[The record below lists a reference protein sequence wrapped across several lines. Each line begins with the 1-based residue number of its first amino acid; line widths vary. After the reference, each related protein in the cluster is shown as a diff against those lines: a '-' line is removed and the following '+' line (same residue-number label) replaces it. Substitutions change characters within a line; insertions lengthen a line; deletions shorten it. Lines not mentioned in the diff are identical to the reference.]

1 MCIRDSSKIPTLM
14 KKILVIEDEED
25 LNQTLS
31 FNLENEGYKVTPA
44 LKGSEALA
52 ILENESPPDLVILD
66 LMLPDMPGLDICRHI
81 RSKDNLKNISVIIV
95 TAKGEE
101 VDRVVGFELGADDY
115 IVKPYSVRELMLR
128 IQAQLRRNDSS
139 EVTEENSEEG
149 NISFKDLLID
159 NSKHKVFLSDKKIS
173 LTAKEYTLLKYL
185 LTKADKVQ
193 TRDILLD
200 KVWGYDN
207 SVTTRTV
214 DTHVKR
220 LRSKLGKYGKNIET
234 IRGVGYI
241 FNKI

>member
-1 MCIRDSSKIPTLM
+1 M

-31 FNLENEGYKVTPA
+31 FNLENEGYKVTSA
-44 LKGSEALA
+44 LKGSEALE
-52 ILENESPPDLVILD
+52 ILENASPPDLVILD

-81 RSKDNLKNISVIIV
+81 RSNDNLKNISVIIV

-200 KVWGYDN
+200 QVWGYDN

>member
-1 MCIRDSSKIPTLM
+1 M

-31 FNLENEGYKVTPA
+31 FNLENEGYKVTSA
-44 LKGSEALA
+44 LKGSEALE
-52 ILENESPPDLVILD
+52 ILENASPPDLVILD

-185 LTKADKVQ
+185 LIKADRVQ
-193 TRDILLD
+193 TRDILLE

>member
-1 MCIRDSSKIPTLM
+1 M

-31 FNLENEGYKVTPA
+31 FNLENEGYKVTSA
-44 LKGSEALA
+44 LKGSEALE
-52 ILENESPPDLVILD
+52 ILENASPPDLVILD

-81 RSKDNLKNISVIIV
+81 RSNDNLKNISVIIV

-128 IQAQLRRNDSS
+128 IQAQLRRNEPS
-139 EVTEENSEEG
+139 EVTEENLEED
-149 NISFKDLLID
+149 NLTFKDLLID

>member
-1 MCIRDSSKIPTLM
+1 M

-31 FNLENEGYKVTPA
+31 FNLENEGYKVTSA
-44 LKGSEALA
+44 LKGSEALE
-52 ILENESPPDLVILD
+52 ILENASPPDLVILD

-193 TRDILLD
+193 TRDILLE

-220 LRSKLGKYGKNIET
+220 LRSKLGKYGDNIET

>member
-1 MCIRDSSKIPTLM
+1 M

-31 FNLENEGYKVTPA
+31 FNLENEGYKVTSA
-44 LKGSEALA
+44 LKGSEALE
-52 ILENESPPDLVILD
+52 ILENSPPPDLVILD

-115 IVKPYSVRELMLR
+115 IVKPYSVRVLMLR
-128 IQAQLRRNDSS
+128 IQAQLRRHDSS

>member
-1 MCIRDSSKIPTLM
+1 M

-31 FNLENEGYKVTPA
+31 FNLENEGYKVTSA
-44 LKGSEALA
+44 LKGSEALE
-52 ILENESPPDLVILD
+52 ILENAPAPDLVILD

-149 NISFKDLLID
+149 NVSFKDLLID

>member
-1 MCIRDSSKIPTLM
+1 M

-31 FNLENEGYKVTPA
+31 FNLENEGYKVTSA
-44 LKGSEALA
+44 FKGSEALE
-52 ILENESPPDLVILD
+52 ILENASPPDLVILD
-66 LMLPDMPGLDICRHI
+66 LMLPDMSGLDICRHI

-128 IQAQLRRNDSS
+128 IQAQLRRNEPS
-139 EVTEENSEEG
+139 EVTAENLEEDNLT
-149 NISFKDLLID
+149 FKDLLID

>member
-1 MCIRDSSKIPTLM
+1 M

-44 LKGSEALA
+44 LKGSEALS

-66 LMLPDMPGLDICRHI
+66 LMLPDMSGLDICRHI

-128 IQAQLRRNDSS
+128 VQAQLRRNDSS

>member
-1 MCIRDSSKIPTLM
+1 M

-31 FNLENEGYKVTPA
+31 FNLENEGYKVTSA
-44 LKGSEALA
+44 LKGSEALE
-52 ILENESPPDLVILD
+52 ILENSSPPDLVILD

-81 RSKDNLKNISVIIV
+81 RSKDSLKNISVIIV

>member
-1 MCIRDSSKIPTLM
+1 M

-31 FNLENEGYKVTPA
+31 FNLENEGYKVTSA

-52 ILENESPPDLVILD
+52 ILENASPPDLVILD

-200 KVWGYDN
+200 QVWGYDN

-234 IRGVGYI
+234 IRGVGYL

>member
-1 MCIRDSSKIPTLM
+1 M

-31 FNLENEGYKVTPA
+31 FNLENEGYKVTSA
-44 LKGSEALA
+44 FKGSEALE
-52 ILENESPPDLVILD
+52 ILENASPPDLVILD
-66 LMLPDMPGLDICRHI
+66 LMLPDMPGLDICRYI
-81 RSKDNLKNISVIIV
+81 RSKENLKNISVIIV

>member
-1 MCIRDSSKIPTLM
+1 M

-31 FNLENEGYKVTPA
+31 FNLENEGYKVTSA
-44 LKGSEALA
+44 LKGTEALE
-52 ILENESPPDLVILD
+52 ILENSSPPDLVILD

-95 TAKGEE
+95 TANGEE

-128 IQAQLRRNDSS
+128 IQAQLRRNEPS
-139 EVTEENSEEG
+139 EVTEENLEED
-149 NISFKDLLID
+149 NLTFKDLLID

-207 SVTTRTV
+207 SVTTLTV

>member
-1 MCIRDSSKIPTLM
+1 M

-31 FNLENEGYKVTPA
+31 FNLENEGYKVTSA
-44 LKGSEALA
+44 LKGSEALE
-52 ILENESPPDLVILD
+52 ILENSSPPDLVILD

-81 RSKDNLKNISVIIV
+81 RSKENLKNISVIIV

>member
-1 MCIRDSSKIPTLM
+1 M

-31 FNLENEGYKVTPA
+31 FNLENEGYKVTSA
-44 LKGSEALA
+44 LKGSEALE
-52 ILENESPPDLVILD
+52 ILENASPPDLVILD

-214 DTHVKR
+214 DNCFTVYYCTCR
-220 LRSKLGKYGKNIET
+220 
-234 IRGVGYI
+234 
-241 FNKI
+241 

>member
-1 MCIRDSSKIPTLM
+1 M

-31 FNLENEGYKVTPA
+31 FNLENEGYKVTSA
-44 LKGSEALA
+44 LKGSEALE
-52 ILENESPPDLVILD
+52 ILENSSPPDLVILD

-81 RSKDNLKNISVIIV
+81 RSKDSLKNISVIIV

-128 IQAQLRRNDSS
+128 IQAQLRRGEKESS
-139 EVTEENSEEG
+139 QDTSDNEP
-149 NISFKDLLID
+149 NISYQDLLID
-159 NSKHKVFLSDKKIS
+159 TSKHKVFLKDKKIS
-173 LTAKEYTLLKYL
+173 LTAKEFTLLKYL
-185 LTKADKVQ
+185 IKRADKVQ
-193 TRDILLD
+193 TRDNLLD

-234 IRGVGYI
+234 IRGVGYL

>member
-1 MCIRDSSKIPTLM
+1 M

-31 FNLENEGYKVTPA
+31 FNLENEGYKVTSA
-44 LKGSEALA
+44 LKGSEALE
-52 ILENESPPDLVILD
+52 ILENSLPPDLVILD

-81 RSKDNLKNISVIIV
+81 RSKDSLKNISVIIV

-139 EVTEENSEEG
+139 EATEENPEEG

>member
-1 MCIRDSSKIPTLM
+1 M

-31 FNLENEGYKVTPA
+31 FNLENEGYKVTSA
-44 LKGSEALA
+44 LKGSEALE
-52 ILENESPPDLVILD
+52 ILENASPPDLVILD

-139 EVTEENSEEG
+139 EVTEENLEEG

>member
-1 MCIRDSSKIPTLM
+1 M

-44 LKGSEALA
+44 LKGSEALE

-81 RSKDNLKNISVIIV
+81 RSKDSLKNISVIIV

-185 LTKADKVQ
+185 LIKADRVQ
-193 TRDILLD
+193 TRDILLE

>member
-1 MCIRDSSKIPTLM
+1 M

-31 FNLENEGYKVTPA
+31 FNLENEGYKVTSA
-44 LKGSEALA
+44 LKGSEALE
-52 ILENESPPDLVILD
+52 ILENASSPDLVILD

>member
-1 MCIRDSSKIPTLM
+1 M

-31 FNLENEGYKVTPA
+31 FNLKNEGYKVTSA
-44 LKGSEALA
+44 LKGSEALE
-52 ILENESPPDLVILD
+52 ILENASPPDLVILD

-159 NSKHKVFLSDKKIS
+159 NSKHKVFLSDKKIP

>member
-1 MCIRDSSKIPTLM
+1 M

-31 FNLENEGYKVTPA
+31 FNLENEGYKVTSA
-44 LKGSEALA
+44 LKGSEALE
-52 ILENESPPDLVILD
+52 ILETSSPPDLVILD
-66 LMLPDMPGLDICRHI
+66 LMLPDMTGLDICRHI
-81 RSKDNLKNISVIIV
+81 RSKDKLKNISVIIV

-128 IQAQLRRNDSS
+128 IQAQLRRGEKESS
-139 EVTEENSEEG
+139 QDTSDNEP
-149 NISFKDLLID
+149 NISYQNLLID
-159 NSKHKVFLSDKKIS
+159 TSKHKVFLKDKKIS
-173 LTAKEYTLLKYL
+173 LTAKEFTLLKYL
-185 LTKADKVQ
+185 MKRADKVQ
-193 TRDILLD
+193 TRDNLLD

-220 LRSKLGKYGKNIET
+220 LRSKLGKYGDNIET

-241 FNKI
+241 FNKS

>member
-1 MCIRDSSKIPTLM
+1 M

-31 FNLENEGYKVTPA
+31 FNLENEGYKVTSA
-44 LKGSEALA
+44 LKGSEALE
-52 ILENESPPDLVILD
+52 ILENASPPYLVILD

-81 RSKDNLKNISVIIV
+81 RSKDSLKNISVIIV

>member
-1 MCIRDSSKIPTLM
+1 M

-31 FNLENEGYKVTPA
+31 FNLENEGYKVTSA
-44 LKGSEALA
+44 LKGSEALE
-52 ILENESPPDLVILD
+52 ILENSPPPDLVILD

-81 RSKDNLKNISVIIV
+81 RSKENLKNISVIIV

>member
-1 MCIRDSSKIPTLM
+1 M

-66 LMLPDMPGLDICRHI
+66 LMLPDISGLDICRHI

-139 EVTEENSEEG
+139 EVTEENPEEG

>member
-1 MCIRDSSKIPTLM
+1 M

-31 FNLENEGYKVTPA
+31 FNLENEGYKVTSA
-44 LKGSEALA
+44 LKGSEALE
-52 ILENESPPDLVILD
+52 ILETSSPPDLVILD
-66 LMLPDMPGLDICRHI
+66 LMLPDMTGLDICRHI
-81 RSKDNLKNISVIIV
+81 RSKDKLKNISVIIV

-128 IQAQLRRNDSS
+128 IQAQLRRGEKESS
-139 EVTEENSEEG
+139 QDTSDNEP
-149 NISFKDLLID
+149 NISYQDLLID
-159 NSKHKVFLSDKKIS
+159 TSKHKVFLKDKKIS
-173 LTAKEYTLLKYL
+173 LTAKEFTLLKYL
-185 LTKADKVQ
+185 MKRADKVQ
-193 TRDILLD
+193 TRDNLLD

-220 LRSKLGKYGKNIET
+220 LRSKLGKYGDNIET

-241 FNKI
+241 FNKS

>member
-1 MCIRDSSKIPTLM
+1 M

>member
-1 MCIRDSSKIPTLM
+1 M

-31 FNLENEGYKVTPA
+31 FNLENEGYKVTSA
-44 LKGSEALA
+44 LKGSEALE
-52 ILENESPPDLVILD
+52 ILENAPPPDLVILD

-95 TAKGEE
+95 TAKCEE

-139 EVTEENSEEG
+139 EVTEKNPEEG

-200 KVWGYDN
+200 QVWGYDN

>member
-1 MCIRDSSKIPTLM
+1 M

-31 FNLENEGYKVTPA
+31 FNLENEGYKVTSA
-44 LKGSEALA
+44 LKGSEALE
-52 ILENESPPDLVILD
+52 ILENASPPDLVILD

-81 RSKDNLKNISVIIV
+81 RSRDNLKNISVIIV

-128 IQAQLRRNDSS
+128 IQAQLRRNESS

-185 LTKADKVQ
+185 LIKADRVQ
-193 TRDILLD
+193 TRDILLE